1 MNGIFSNRER
11 MDEAISWYFYRQ
23 LARYLC
29 FMESTISF
37 SPDSFTLSYLADQHL
52 LIGRWLRPVALD
64 ALQTHYAAL
73 LEAAQAHDNCRHWL
87 LDVRRRPIN
96 EPAAVRWFGEEFSP
110 KLPVMLGRPVVIAYF
125 AMVTQD
131 AASEDP
137 QLEQNIRQGALNGS
151 YYHYFNQ
158 ESEALAWLAQQP

>member
-1 MNGIFSNRER
+1 